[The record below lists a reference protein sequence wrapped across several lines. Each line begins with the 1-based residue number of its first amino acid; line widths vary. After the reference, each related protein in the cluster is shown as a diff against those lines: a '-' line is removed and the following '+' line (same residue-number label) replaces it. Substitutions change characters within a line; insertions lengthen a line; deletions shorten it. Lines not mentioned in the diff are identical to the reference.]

1 MKLDLEE
8 IIHLTDLS
16 FIRFCDE
23 IYGVNRGVYNTIDA
37 WFYEQGIENIIARRK
52 NVLYFLEFNNK
63 NIDKESTRVKFGSG
77 GLTVKLIEYY
87 SKCDNDGLL
96 KRATS

>member
-1 MKLDLEE
+1 MKLNLEE

-16 FIRFCDE
+16 FIRFCNE

-37 WFYEQGIENIIARRK
+37 WFYGQGIDNIIVRRK
-52 NVLYFLEFNNK
+52 NVLFFLEFINNK
-63 NIDKESTRVKFGSG
+63 TDKESTRIKFGSG
-77 GLTVKLIEYY
+77 GLTVKLMEYLDDFD
-87 SKCDNDGLL
+87 DNGLL